1 MACRPYS
8 LRLMTK
14 SLALFTLTAALLA
27 ATAASAQNQMY
38 PGQGITVNGQPASM
52 GAYNPR
58 GPYPGVIDLHM
69 PKPQKK
75 KHVVKKAAPSTAD
88 VSSALLAAQ
97 PPASTETSTMPDMSG
112 SAPDVTASAPP
123 PPKPKKTKKAEA
135 PPPAPAPE
143 ETSDGMD
150 GGLPLSLAPE
160 EPHPIS
166 TPKPQKSQKTAS
178 VAPPPSPTMAN
189 VVKPVQT
196 PGVKNALSKRSEI
209 LFPRGAT
216 DPGTAT
222 INKLHSVAS
231 ELNTLLGAGAQRV
244 QLEAYGGTPGD
255 KSSDARRLSLK
266 RALVIR
272 QILIEDGV
280 PSERIDVRAM
290 GGIDDNGAPDRV
302 DVFVNAS

>member
-1 MACRPYS
+1 MS
-8 LRLMTK
+8 K
-14 SLALFTLTAALLA
+14 SLAVFTLTAGLLA
-27 ATAASAQNQMY
+27 ATAASAQIQMY
-38 PGQGITVNGQPASM
+38 PGQGITVNGQAASIA
-52 GAYNPR
+52 AYGPR
-58 GPYPGVIDLHM
+58 GPYPGVIQLHM
-69 PKPQKK
+69 PKKQPHKR
-75 KHVVKKAAPSTAD
+75 HVVKKAAPSTAE

-97 PPASTETSTMPDMSG
+97 PSTMPDMTDSMP
-112 SAPDVTASAPP
+112 AETASAPAP
-123 PPKPKKTKKAEA
+123 AKPKKAKPTP

-143 ETSDGMD
+143 ETDTVMD
-150 GGLPLSLAPE
+150 GGIPLSLAPE
-160 EPHPIS
+160 EPHPIAP
-166 TPKPQKSQKTAS
+166 PKAQKSRKTAAIAPAAA
-178 VAPPPSPTMAN
+178 VAPAGNSN
-189 VVKPVQT
+189 VVPVQQA
-196 PGVKNALSKRSEI
+196 PGAKNNLSKRSEI

-290 GGIDDNGAPDRV
+290 GGIDDHGAPDRV
-302 DVFVNAS
+302 DVFVNAG